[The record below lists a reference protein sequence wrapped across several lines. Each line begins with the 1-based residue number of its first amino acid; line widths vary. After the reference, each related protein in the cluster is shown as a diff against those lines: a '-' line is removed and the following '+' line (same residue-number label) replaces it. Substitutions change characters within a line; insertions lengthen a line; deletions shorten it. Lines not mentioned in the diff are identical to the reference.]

1 MILLGI
7 ESSCDDTSAAV
18 ADGWRVLSNVTA
30 SQREHDAWGGIVP
43 ELASRAHDRKI
54 TETVRE
60 ALDKA
65 GVALEQVDAIAV
77 TMGPGLIGSLL
88 VGATFARGLA
98 LSLGVPVLGVDHID
112 AHMYAGF
119 MEEPEEAYPFLALV
133 VSGGHTRLVL
143 VEGPLRHRLLGRT
156 RDDAAGEAF
165 DKSGKLM
172 GLGYPAGPIIDR
184 LAEGGDARRFVFPQ
198 ALRGEGFDFSF
209 SGLKTSVR
217 YRLEAM
223 APEQVEASREDL
235 AAGVREAVV
244 QILVHKLRAAVR
256 ETGVRQVVV
265 SGGVSANRLLR
276 ERAREMAQEE
286 GVELRIPALDYCTDN
301 AAMICRM
308 GWIQHREGVRTA
320 VDAVPYARRAEL

>member
-18 ADGWRVLSNVTA
+18 SDDWRVISNVTA
-30 SQREHDAWGGIVP
+30 SQHEHDAWGGIVP

-54 TETVRE
+54 TDTVER
-60 ALDKA
+60 
-65 GVALEQVDAIAV
+65 ALEQAGIGLQQVDAVAV

-98 LSLGVPVLGVDHID
+98 VSLGVPVLGVDHID

-119 MEEPEEAYPFLALV
+119 MDSAEEAYRFLVVV
-133 VSGGHTRLVL
+133 VSGGHNRLVV
-143 VEGPLRHRLLGRT
+143 VEAPLRHRLLGQT

-184 LAEGGDARRFVFPQ
+184 LAEQGDPRRFVFPQ
-198 ALRGEGFDFSF
+198 ALKGEGFEFSF

-217 YRLEAM
+217 YRLEGM
-223 APEQVEASREDL
+223 TPEQVLASREDL
-235 AAGVREAVV
+235 AAGVREAIT
-244 QILVHKLRAAVR
+244 QILIHKLRAAVR
-256 ETGVRQVVV
+256 QTGIRNVVV
-265 SGGVSANRLLR
+265 SGGVSANRRLR
-276 ERAREMAQEE
+276 QLAADMAREE
-286 GVELRIPALDYCTDN
+286 GVSLRIPPLEYCTDN
-301 AAMICRM
+301 AGMICRM
-308 GWIQHREGVRTA
+308 AWIQHREGRVTA
-320 VDAVPYARRAEL
+320 VDAVPYARRSEP